1 MRANKLQSPQED
13 LLGKPPA
20 WAFRRK
26 WTYSQ
31 ACTRLPETL
40 LPIEIWDGQ
49 LIMSPTPSFLHQHVI
64 ARFYRHL
71 DRWVRRRRLGVVIV
85 SPMDVVLKED
95 LVLQPD
101 VLFIARQRL
110 EIIQRHVMGAPD
122 LVGEVV
128 SPGRRKRDYKDKRDR
143 YEAHGVKEYWI
154 LDPEQKLIEVWARVE
169 DFFELQGR
177 YTGRQFAASRLLP
190 GFKVRVDRMLSASL
204 TD

>member
-1 MRANKLQSPQED
+1 MRPSKLQTHQED
-13 LLGKPPA
+13 LLGTPPA

-26 WTYSQ
+26 WTYAQ
-31 ACTRLPETL
+31 ACAHLPETL
-40 LPIEIWDGQ
+40 LAIEIWDGQ
-49 LIMSPTPSFLHQHVI
+49 LVMTPTPFVQHQDVVFRM
-64 ARFYRHL
+64 ARAL
-71 DRWVRRRRLGVVIV
+71 DRWVRAHRLGKVIV

-110 EIIQRHVMGAPD
+110 DIIQRHVMGAPD
-122 LVGEVV
+122 LVVEVV